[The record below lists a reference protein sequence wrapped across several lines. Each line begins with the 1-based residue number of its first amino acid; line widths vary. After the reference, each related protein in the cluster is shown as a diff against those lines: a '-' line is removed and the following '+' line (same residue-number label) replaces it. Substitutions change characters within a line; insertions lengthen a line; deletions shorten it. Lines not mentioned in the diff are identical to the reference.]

1 MAVSLTG
8 AGDNDGNDEA
18 VDTEDT
24 SHDHGD
30 DRLDDQLGLED
41 SDGADTDTGL
51 GSAVSSAHV
60 AENKRGN
67 DAHAAEEERLV
78 GISVN

>member
-1 MAVSLTG
+1 LVVSLTG

-18 VDTEDT
+18 VDTKDT

-30 DRLDDQLGLED
+30 DRLNNQLGLED
-41 SDGADTDTGL
+41 SDGADTDTRL
-51 GSAVSSAHV
+51 GSAVSCSHV
-60 AENKRGN
+60 AENKCRN